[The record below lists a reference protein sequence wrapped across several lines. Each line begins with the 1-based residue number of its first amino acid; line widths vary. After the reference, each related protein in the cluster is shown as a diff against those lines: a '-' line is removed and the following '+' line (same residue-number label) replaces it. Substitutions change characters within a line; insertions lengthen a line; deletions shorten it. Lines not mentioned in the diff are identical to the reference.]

1 MTNLIR
7 HKALFIVLLGTVTL
21 LYSCSTKRSG
31 FTHRSYHNM
40 TSRYNA
46 YFNGNESLK
55 EGVAE
60 LSKAHVD
67 NYNKVLPVYKLGDA
81 AAAQTIAPSMD
92 RAFTKASIVIQRH
105 SIFIKKKE
113 YCNWIDDSYM
123 MMGKANFYK
132 REYKTAGETFDYVL
146 KKFNDNPIKFDA
158 MLWIAKTY
166 NQQGKYDKAQ
176 AILDMMQSKM
186 DRKPLPKK
194 VEKEF
199 PMVYADNYILQLN
212 YGPATEYVISALDLN
227 KKKKIKTRL
236 SFILAQIYQHNGNFQ
251 KATEMYQKVIR
262 MNPPY
267 EMAFNSKINIAQCYD
282 VESGDSKLIKKQLMK
297 MTKDAKNKEYLDQ
310 IYYALAEISLKEED
324 TTTTLK
330 YLQLSAQK
338 SVSNNTQK
346 AKSYL
351 KLADLNFYMI
361 PPKYEPAEAAYDSAV
376 LVLAKDYPDYDNI
389 VNRKTTLTKLVK
401 NLKVIEL
408 EDSLQDLAK
417 KTPKE
422 RDAIIDKVIAE
433 IIKEE
438 QRKMQEEMDRQQ
450 SLAILTQNNQT
461 QNNNNNG
468 SQWYFYNSSA
478 ISFGHT
484 EFVKRWGNRKLE
496 DNWRLSNKQVVIDFN
511 EGNEASGDS
520 LANDSLKNAKPVN
533 LKDRSYYMKSIP
545 LTPEMLAKSNKRIA
559 EALYNIGYIYKEDL
573 LNLEKSNETFES
585 LLKRY
590 PDYENILNVYYQ
602 LYENYSDLNDEAK
615 ADYYKNLITSKYP
628 DSDYAKILLD
638 PEYYKQLENKKDEAA
653 VFYKDTYIKYLDR
666 EYDTVIVSAN
676 KALATVKDKNLLSKF
691 DYLKA
696 LSIGSTSKDTN
707 TFLASLT
714 NVVTRYPDSEVKPLA
729 QNIIDRLTKKS
740 KLTDSDNSDS
750 LISKDNMAYKL
761 NADAT
766 HFYVIIVQIKNV
778 NINTLKNQIS
788 DFDTQYFSLIKLN
801 ISNVYLDDK
810 RQMITVS
817 NFENKKKAMEY
828 FSSLKANATF
838 ISNLKPAD
846 YKHFLI
852 SVENYT
858 TFFKNKDVDK
868 YMLFFNKNY
877 KN

>member
-1 MTNLIR
+1 
-7 HKALFIVLLGTVTL
+7 VLLGTVAL

-31 FTHRSYHNM
+31 FTHRFYHNM

-55 EGVAE
+55 EGVAA

-81 AAAQTIAPSMD
+81 AAAQTVAPSMD

-146 KKFNDNPIKFDA
+146 KKFNANPIKFDA

-199 PMVYADNYILQLN
+199 PMVYADNYILQMN
-212 YGPATEYVISALDLN
+212 YGPAIEYLVSALKLN

-236 SFILAQIYQHNGNFQ
+236 SFILAQIYQHTGNLQ

-330 YLQLSAQK
+330 YLQLSARK

-389 VNRKTTLTKLVK
+389 INRKTTLTKLVK

-422 RDAIIDKVIAE
+422 RDAIIDKVIAD

-450 SLAILTQNNQT
+450 SLAILAQNNQT

-484 EFVKRWGNRKLE
+484 EFVKRWGSRKLE

-511 EGNEASGDS
+511 EGNEVSGDS
-520 LANDSLKNAKPVN
+520 LAIDSLKNAKPAN
-533 LKDRSYYMKSIP
+533 LKDRSYYMKNIP

-559 EALYNIGYIYKEDL
+559 DALFNIGYIYKEDL

-590 PDYENILNVYYQ
+590 PDNENALNVYYQ
-602 LYENYSDLNDEAK
+602 LYDNYTDLNDQAK

-653 VFYKDTYIKYLDR
+653 VFYQDTYIKYLDKQ
-666 EYDTVIVSAN
+666 YDTVIVYAN
-676 KALATVKDKNLLSKF
+676 RALTTVKDKDLLSKF

-696 LSIGSTSKDTN
+696 LSIGNTKKDT
-707 TFLASLT
+707 TVFLASLT
-714 NVVTRYPDSEVKPLA
+714 NVVTRYPTSDVKPLA

-740 KLTDSDNSDS
+740 KLTDDNNPDS
-750 LISKDNMAYKL
+750 LVSKDNMAYKL
-761 NADAT
+761 NPDAT
-766 HFYVIIVQIKNV
+766 HFYVIVVQIKNV

-788 DFDTQYFSLIKLN
+788 DFDTQYFGLIKLN

-838 ISNLKPAD
+838 LPNLKPSD

-868 YMLFFNKNY
+868 YLLFFNKNY